1 MKSKFFAFLTVLF
14 LTTAA
19 FAQTVRITGTVTDNY
34 GPVIGASVIESGTQN
49 GASTDMDGNFV
60 LNVRPGATIEI
71 SSIGYKTQVIPIGD
85 RTVFNVFLEE
95 DAEFLE
101 ETVVVGYGVQ
111 KKKLVTGSTVQV
123 KGEELA
129 KLNATNALGAMQ
141 SSSPGVSIMSTSG
154 QPGSGYNVNIRGM
167 GTIGS
172 YAPLYVIDGVA
183 GGSINSLNASD
194 IESIDVLKDAASCAI
209 YGARGANGV
218 ILITTKQGKSGS
230 ISVTYDGFYGIQ
242 NVQKMPEFL
251 NAQQYM
257 DIQDQVNFNMGK
269 PTIDWAG
276 ILNPSLYNS
285 VKDGSF
291 VGTNWLDVIRNVNA
305 PNQNHAINIVGGSE
319 MSKFSMGVSYAHQEG
334 IFGNPVASNY
344 KRMTA
349 RLNSDHV
356 LWQKDGLDIISVGEN
371 LTFTQSANSGI
382 GTGNHYWNDIFN
394 MLSANPLVP
403 VFMPDGSYTEYDW
416 LRQSG
421 LWNLVSTISNPVAEM
436 IYSSR
441 GNNGSHDYSLRM
453 SANLRVQP
461 IKGLTWKSQFNYG
474 LSSGTYRQYSMIYKL
489 TDQSFKDTDS
499 VSQSAYAGWD
509 WSWENT
515 VNYVFDIAGK
525 HHFDALVGNTLQHS
539 GFGESVGAANT
550 TSNWPNSW
558 TYAYVGNTSGDPTLG
573 DISGSTWGDSG
584 LVSFFGRVNY
594 NYDERY
600 MLSLILRHDGSSNF
614 MRGHR
619 WGTFP
624 SVSAGWVI
632 SNEPWWTH
640 NHVVDF
646 LKLRGSWGQNGNCN
660 IDNFQYLSTISV
672 GAADGGY
679 SFYTGPTSQNSGTGA
694 YADKLANPDIT
705 WETSQQL
712 DLGFDARL
720 FSSRL
725 NVAFDWYQKDT
736 KNWLVNAPIMG
747 HFGANAPYINGGDV
761 RNSGVELALN
771 WNEVRNPDF
780 SYSFGVNAA
789 YNKNRV
795 TRIANDEG
803 IIHGGTN
810 VVQGIAE
817 MYRAQVGY
825 PIGYFWTYKTDGVF
839 QNQDEIDAWKAAGK
853 GTIVDNIVPGDLKF
867 VDLNNDGIISDLDK
881 TMTGDPNP
889 DWNVGLNF
897 SVFFKGFDLGMSAY
911 GMFGHQVFRA
921 YRRYTDSQ
929 WNNYT
934 TEVYDYWHGEGTSNH
949 YPRLVA
955 GTNYNYVNN
964 TDIFI
969 ENADFFRIQTVTFGY
984 DFKHLWKN
992 APFEKAHLYFQ
1003 AQNPWVFTKYKG
1015 LDPEVG
1021 TSSGFSSWAKGI
1033 DLGYYPQARSFV
1045 VGLNLAFG
1053 GPRKGAG
1060 PAQTDY
1066 AATYVPERIVE
1077 KIVEKQVVKEVP
1089 VEVVK
1094 EVIKEVKVASDF
1106 TGPYSDD
1113 LYFVIGKA
1121 DIRPD
1126 EAFKLGRIAQI
1137 LKDNPDATISV
1148 TGYADSGTGNATINN
1163 DLSQR
1168 RAQVVIDMLKQA
1180 GISASRIIS
1189 KAIGGDRDASRSP
1202 ESNRVAVCIVK

>member
-1 MKSKFFAFLTVLF
+1 MKSKLFASLALLF
-14 LTTAA
+14 IGVAA
-19 FAQTVRITGTVTDNY
+19 LAQTVRITGTVTDTY

-49 GASTDMDGNFV
+49 GASTDVDGNFV
-60 LNVRPGATIEI
+60 LNVKPGATIEV

-85 RTVFNVFLEE
+85 RTVFDVFLEE

-129 KLNATNALGAMQ
+129 KLNSVNALGAMQ
-141 SSSPGVSIMSTSG
+141 SSSPGVSIMSKSG

-172 YAPLYVIDGVA
+172 YEPLYVIDGVA
-183 GGSINSLNASD
+183 GGSISSLNASD

-218 ILITTKQGKSGS
+218 ILVTTKQGKAGS
-230 ISVTYDGFYGIQ
+230 LTVTYDGFYGIQ

-257 DIQDQVNFNMGK
+257 DIEDQVNFNMGK
-269 PTIDWAG
+269 PLVNWAE

-285 VKDGSF
+285 IKDGSF
-291 VGTNWLDVIRNVNA
+291 VGTNWLDAIRNVNA
-305 PNQNHAINIVGGSE
+305 PNQNHAVNIVGGSDL
-319 MSKFSMGVSYAHQEG
+319 SKFSIGVSYANQEG
-334 IFGNPVASNY
+334 IFGKPVASNY
-344 KRMTA
+344 KRMTV

-356 LWQKDGLDIISVGEN
+356 LWRKGDLDIISFGEN
-371 LTFTQSANSGI
+371 LTFTQSRNSGI
-382 GTGNHYWNDIFN
+382 GTGNTYWNDIFN
-394 MLSANPLVP
+394 MLSANPLVAIYQA
-403 VFMPDGSYTEYDW
+403 DGSYTEYDW
-416 LRQSG
+416 LKNSG
-421 LWNLVSTISNPVAEM
+421 IWNLVSTITNPIAEM
-436 IYSSR
+436 TYSSR
-441 GNNGSHDYSLRM
+441 GNNQSNDYGLRM

-474 LSSGTYRQYSMIYKL
+474 LSSGTYRQYSLIYKL
-489 TDQSFKDTDS
+489 TDQSFRDTDS

-515 VNYVFDIAGK
+515 VNYVFDINGK
-525 HHFDALVGNTLQHS
+525 HHFDALIGNTLQHS

-550 TSNWPNSW
+550 TSNWPNDW
-558 TYAYVGNTSGDPTLG
+558 RYAYVGNTSGDPTLG

-600 MLSLILRHDGSSNF
+600 MLSLILRQDGSSNF

-624 SVSAGWVI
+624 SISAGWVLT
-632 SNEPWWTH
+632 NENWW
-640 NHVVDF
+640 NLPAVNF

-679 SFYTGPTSQNSGTGA
+679 AFYTGPTAQNSGTGA

-720 FSSRL
+720 FNSKL
-725 NVAFDWYQKDT
+725 GVAFDWYRKDT
-736 KNWLVNAPIMG
+736 KDWLVNAPIMG

-761 RNSGVELALN
+761 RNSGVELALT
-771 WNEVRNPDF
+771 WNDFHGQDF
-780 SYSFGVNAA
+780 SYSIGVNGA

-825 PIGYFWTYKTDGVF
+825 PIGYFWTYQTDGVF
-839 QNQDEIDAWKAAGK
+839 QNQAEIDAWKAAGN
-853 GTIVDNIVPGDLKF
+853 GTIVDDIVPGDLKF
-867 VDLNNDGIISDLDK
+867 VDLNHDGIINDADK

-889 DWNVGLNF
+889 DFNLGINLSFNYR
-897 SVFFKGFDLGMSAY
+897 GFDFGLSGY
-911 GMFGHQVFRA
+911 GMFGQQVFRA

-929 WNNYT
+929 WSNYT
-934 TEVYDYWHGEGTSNH
+934 TEVYSYWHGEGTSNH

-955 GTNYNYVNN
+955 GTNYNYINN

-969 ENADFFRIQTVTFGY
+969 EDADFFRIQTVTLGY
-984 DFKHLWKN
+984 DFKRLWKN
-992 APFEKAHLYFQ
+992 APFNQCRVYFQ
-1003 AQNPWVFTKYKG
+1003 AQNPFCFTGYKG

-1021 TSSGFSSWAKGI
+1021 SSSGFSSWTKGI
-1033 DLGYYPQARSFV
+1033 DLGYYPQAKTFL
-1045 VGLNLAFG
+1045 VGMNLAFG
-1053 GPRKGAG
+1053 GARTSNAA
-1060 PAQTDY
+1060 PAHVD
-1066 AATYVPERIVE
+1066 TYIPKVVE
-1077 KIVEKQVVKEVP
+1077 KVVEKEVVREVP

-1094 EVIKEVKVASDF
+1094 EVIKEVKVASGSNF
-1106 TGPYSDD
+1106 TGPYTDD
-1113 LYFVIGKA
+1113 LYFIIGKSE
-1121 DIRPD
+1121 IRPD
-1126 EAFKLGRIAQI
+1126 EAFKLGQIAQI
-1137 LKDNPDATISV
+1137 LKDNPDASITV
-1148 TGYADSGTGNATINN
+1148 TGYADSGTGTNAINQ
-1163 DLSQR
+1163 DLSEQR
-1168 RAQVVIDMLKQA
+1168 AHVVVDMLKKA
-1180 GISASRIIS
+1180 GIAASRIIS
-1189 KAIGGDRDASRSP
+1189 KSVAGDRDASRSP

>member
-1 MKSKFFAFLTVLF
+1 LF

-19 FAQTVRITGTVTDNY
+19 FAQTVRISGTVTDTY

-49 GASTDMDGNFV
+49 GVSTDMDGNFV
-60 LNVRPGATIEI
+60 LNVKPGASIEI
-71 SSIGYKTQVIPIGD
+71 SSIGYKTQVIAIGSQ
-85 RTVFNVFLEE
+85 TVFNVFLEE

-101 ETVVVGYGVQ
+101 ETVVIGYGVQ

-129 KLNATNALGAMQ
+129 KLNTTSALGAMQ
-141 SSSPGVSIMSTSG
+141 SSTPGVSIMSSNG

-167 GTIGS
+167 GTTGS
-172 YAPLYVIDGVA
+172 YAPLYVIDGVT
-183 GGSINSLNASD
+183 GGDINSLNPSD

-218 ILITTKQGKSGS
+218 ILVTTKQGKSGK
-230 ISVTYDGFYGIQ
+230 ITVTYDGFYGIQ
-242 NVQKMPEFL
+242 NVQRMPQL
-251 NAQQYM
+251 LTAQQYM

-291 VGTNWLDVIRNVNA
+291 VGTNWLDAIRNVNA
-305 PNQNHAINIVGGSE
+305 PNQNHAINIVGGTE

-334 IFGNPVASNY
+334 IFGKPVASNY
-344 KRMTA
+344 KRMTV

-356 LWQKDGLDIISVGEN
+356 LWHKNGLDIISVGEN
-371 LTFTQSANSGI
+371 MTFTQSANSGI

-403 VFMPDGSYTEYDW
+403 IYQPDGNYTEYDW
-416 LRQSG
+416 LKQSG
-421 LWNLVSTISNPVAEM
+421 LWNLVSTISNPIAEM
-436 IYSSR
+436 VYSSR

-515 VNYVFDIAGK
+515 VNYLFDIGGK
-525 HHFDALVGNTLQHS
+525 HHFDALIGNTLQHS
-539 GFGESVGAANT
+539 GFGESVGAGNT

-558 TYAYVGNTSGDPTLG
+558 TYAYVSNTSGDPTLG

-632 SNEPWWTH
+632 SNEPWWHH
-640 NHVVDF
+640 NNIVDF

-712 DLGFDARL
+712 DLGFDAR
-720 FSSRL
+720 FFNNRL
-725 NVAFDWYQKDT
+725 SFGFDYFDKRTKDLLVSIAPIPEIGVNNT
-736 KNWLVNAPIMG
+736 YVNAG
-747 HFGANAPYINGGDV
+747 SVLNTGLEFELSWKDSVGDLNYSVNANL
-761 RNSGVELALN
+761 SKLH
-771 WNEVRNPDF
+771 NEVTYLDPSIYRLEDGRLSYNNPF
-780 SYSFGVNAA
+780 TTAF
-789 YNKNRV
+789 
-795 TRIANDEG
+795 E
-803 IIHGGTN
+803 
-810 VVQGIAE
+810 
-817 MYRAQVGY
+817 VGY
-825 PIGYFWTYKTDGVF
+825 PIWYFRGYKYLGVDSESGQPMFENAEGETLVGNKVTDG
-839 QNQDEIDAWKAAGK
+839 DRKYIGK
-853 GTIVDNIVPGDLKF
+853 GIPDYTYGLT
-867 VDLNNDGIISDLDK
+867 LNLDY
-881 TMTGDPNP
+881 
-889 DWNVGLNF
+889 
-897 SVFFKGFDLGMSAY
+897 KGFDLSIY
-911 GMFGHQVFRA
+911 GTGTIGNNIMNMFYQADSNMRNSL
-921 YRRYTDSQ
+921 RYFFENAWTETNRNATMPSCLSVANSWPFWASSGAMFNGSYFKIKQ
-929 WNNYT
+929 IQLGYT
-934 TEVYDYWHGEGTSNH
+934 LPSN
-949 YPRLVA
+949 L
-955 GTNYNYVNN
+955 TKK
-964 TDIFI
+964 IFI
-969 ENADFFRIQTVTFGY
+969 NRARVYVSID
-984 DFKHLWKN
+984 D
-992 APFEKAHLYFQ
+992 YFT
-1003 AQNPWVFTKYKG
+1003 FTKYPG
-1015 LDPEVG
+1015 FDPETA
-1021 TSSGFSSWAKGI
+1021 TSGSSSNMGM
-1033 DLGYYPQARSFV
+1033 DLGSYPTSR
-1045 VGLNLAFG
+1045 
-1053 GPRKGAG
+1053 
-1060 PAQTDY
+1060 
-1066 AATYVPERIVE
+1066 
-1077 KIVEKQVVKEVP
+1077 KIV
-1089 VEVVK
+1089 
-1094 EVIKEVKVASDF
+1094 
-1106 TGPYSDD
+1106 
-1113 LYFVIGKA
+1113 
-1121 DIRPD
+1121 
-1126 EAFKLGRIAQI
+1126 
-1137 LKDNPDATISV
+1137 
-1148 TGYADSGTGNATINN
+1148 
-1163 DLSQR
+1163 
-1168 RAQVVIDMLKQA
+1168 
-1180 GISASRIIS
+1180 
-1189 KAIGGDRDASRSP
+1189 GGVS
-1202 ESNRVAVCIVK
+1202 ITF

>member
-19 FAQTVRITGTVTDNY
+19 FAQTVRISGTVTDTY

-49 GASTDMDGNFV
+49 GVSTDMDGNFV
-60 LNVRPGATIEI
+60 LNVKPGASIEI
-71 SSIGYKTQVIPIGD
+71 SSIGYKTQVIAIGSQ
-85 RTVFNVFLEE
+85 TVFNVFLEE

-101 ETVVVGYGVQ
+101 ETVVIGYGVQ

-129 KLNATNALGAMQ
+129 KLNTTSALGAMQ
-141 SSSPGVSIMSTSG
+141 SSTPGVSIMSSNG

-167 GTIGS
+167 GTTGS
-172 YAPLYVIDGVA
+172 YAPLYVIDGVT
-183 GGSINSLNASD
+183 GGDINSLNPSD

-218 ILITTKQGKSGS
+218 ILVTTKQGKSGK
-230 ISVTYDGFYGIQ
+230 ITVTYDGFYGIQ
-242 NVQKMPEFL
+242 NVQRMPQL
-251 NAQQYM
+251 LTAQQYM

-291 VGTNWLDVIRNVNA
+291 VGTNWLDAIRNVNA
-305 PNQNHAINIVGGSE
+305 PNQNHAINIVGGTE

-334 IFGNPVASNY
+334 IFGKPVASNY
-344 KRMTA
+344 KRMTV

-356 LWQKDGLDIISVGEN
+356 LWHKNGLDIISVGEN
-371 LTFTQSANSGI
+371 MTFTQSANSGI

-403 VFMPDGSYTEYDW
+403 IYQPDGNYTEYDW
-416 LRQSG
+416 LKQSG
-421 LWNLVSTISNPVAEM
+421 LWNLVSTISNPIAEM
-436 IYSSR
+436 VYSSR

-515 VNYVFDIAGK
+515 VNYLFDIGGK
-525 HHFDALVGNTLQHS
+525 HHFDALIGNTLQHS
-539 GFGESVGAANT
+539 GFGESVGAGNT

-558 TYAYVGNTSGDPTLG
+558 TYAYVSNTSGDPTLG

-632 SNEPWWTH
+632 SNEPWWHH
-640 NHVVDF
+640 NNIVDF

-712 DLGFDARL
+712 DLGFDAR
-720 FSSRL
+720 FFNNRL
-725 NVAFDWYQKDT
+725 SFGFDYFDKRTKDLLVSIAPIPEIGVNNT
-736 KNWLVNAPIMG
+736 YVNAG
-747 HFGANAPYINGGDV
+747 SVLNTGLEFELSWKDSVGDLNYSVNANL
-761 RNSGVELALN
+761 SKLH
-771 WNEVRNPDF
+771 NEVTYLDPSIYRLEDGRLSYNNPF
-780 SYSFGVNAA
+780 TTAF
-789 YNKNRV
+789 
-795 TRIANDEG
+795 E
-803 IIHGGTN
+803 
-810 VVQGIAE
+810 
-817 MYRAQVGY
+817 VGY
-825 PIGYFWTYKTDGVF
+825 PIWYFRGYKYLGVDSESGQPMFENAEGETLVGNKVTDG
-839 QNQDEIDAWKAAGK
+839 DRKYIGK
-853 GTIVDNIVPGDLKF
+853 GIPDYTYGLT
-867 VDLNNDGIISDLDK
+867 LNLDY
-881 TMTGDPNP
+881 
-889 DWNVGLNF
+889 
-897 SVFFKGFDLGMSAY
+897 KGFDLSIY
-911 GMFGHQVFRA
+911 GTGTIGNNIMNMFYQADSNMRNSL
-921 YRRYTDSQ
+921 RYFFENAWTETNRNATMPSCLSVANSWPFWASSGAMFNGSYFKIKQ
-929 WNNYT
+929 IQLGYT
-934 TEVYDYWHGEGTSNH
+934 LPSN
-949 YPRLVA
+949 L
-955 GTNYNYVNN
+955 TKK
-964 TDIFI
+964 IFI
-969 ENADFFRIQTVTFGY
+969 NRARVYVSID
-984 DFKHLWKN
+984 D
-992 APFEKAHLYFQ
+992 YFT
-1003 AQNPWVFTKYKG
+1003 FTKYPG
-1015 LDPEVG
+1015 FDPETA
-1021 TSSGFSSWAKGI
+1021 TSGSSSNMGM
-1033 DLGYYPQARSFV
+1033 DLGSYPTSR
-1045 VGLNLAFG
+1045 
-1053 GPRKGAG
+1053 
-1060 PAQTDY
+1060 
-1066 AATYVPERIVE
+1066 
-1077 KIVEKQVVKEVP
+1077 KIV
-1089 VEVVK
+1089 
-1094 EVIKEVKVASDF
+1094 
-1106 TGPYSDD
+1106 
-1113 LYFVIGKA
+1113 
-1121 DIRPD
+1121 
-1126 EAFKLGRIAQI
+1126 
-1137 LKDNPDATISV
+1137 
-1148 TGYADSGTGNATINN
+1148 
-1163 DLSQR
+1163 
-1168 RAQVVIDMLKQA
+1168 
-1180 GISASRIIS
+1180 
-1189 KAIGGDRDASRSP
+1189 GGVS
-1202 ESNRVAVCIVK
+1202 ITF

>member
-1 MKSKFFAFLTVLF
+1 MKSKFFASLMFLLLAVG
-14 LTTAA
+14 AM
-19 FAQTVRITGTVTDNY
+19 AQTVKVSGTVVDAF
-34 GPVIGASVIESGTQN
+34 GPAIGASIIESGTQN
-49 GASTDMDGNFV
+49 GTTTDVDGKFE
-60 LNVRPGATIEI
+60 LNVKPGASLEI
-71 SSIGYKTQVIPIGD
+71 SSIGYKTQVIVVGD
-85 RTVFNVFLEE
+85 RTVFDIVLEE
-95 DAEFLE
+95 DTEFLDE
-101 ETVVVGYGVQ
+101 AVVVGYGVQ

-129 KLNATNALGAMQ
+129 KLNSTNALGAMQ
-141 SSSPGVSIMSTSG
+141 SSAPGVSIMSKSG
-154 QPGSGYNVNIRGM
+154 QPGDGYNVNIRGM

-172 YAPLYVIDGVA
+172 YEPLYVIDGVA
-183 GGSINSLNASD
+183 GGNISALNASD

-218 ILITTKQGKSGS
+218 ILVTTKQGKAGKF
-230 ISVTYDGFYGIQ
+230 SVSYDGFYGVQ

-257 DIQDQVNFNMGK
+257 DVQDQVNFNMGK

-285 VKDGSF
+285 IKDGSF
-291 VGTNWLDVIRNVNA
+291 KGTNWLDAIRNVNA
-305 PNQNHAINIVGGSE
+305 PNQNHAVNIVGGTE
-319 MSKFSMGVSYAHQEG
+319 VSKFSMGVSYADQEG
-334 IFGNPVASNY
+334 IFGKPVASSY
-344 KRMTA
+344 KRLTV

-356 LWQKDGLDIISVGEN
+356 LWKKGDLDIISFGEN
-371 LTFTQSANSGI
+371 VTFTQSRKSGI

-394 MLSANPLVP
+394 MLCANPLVP
-403 VFMPDGSYTEYDW
+403 IYQADGSYTEYDW
-416 LRQSG
+416 LKNSG
-421 LWNLVSTISNPVAEM
+421 LWNLVSTITNPIAEM
-436 IYSSR
+436 VYSSR
-441 GNNGSHDYSLRM
+441 GNNQSNDYSLRM

-461 IKGLTWKSQFNYG
+461 IKGLTWKSQFNYN
-474 LSSGTYRQYSMIYKL
+474 LSSGTYRQYGMIYKL

-515 VNYVFDIAGK
+515 VNYAFTVAQD
-525 HHFDALVGNTLQHS
+525 HHFDALIGNTLQHS
-539 GFGESVGAANT
+539 GFGESVGAGNT
-550 TSNWPNSW
+550 TSNWPNDW
-558 TYAYVGNTSGDPTLG
+558 RYAYVGNTSGDPTLG

-584 LVSFFGRVNY
+584 LVSFFGRI
-594 NYDERY
+594 NYDYAEKY
-600 MLSLILRHDGSSNF
+600 MVTLILRHDGSSNF

-624 SVSAGWVI
+624 SISAGWVI
-632 SNEPWWTH
+632 SNEDWWGGKDVF
-640 NHVVDF
+640 NF

-679 SFYTGPTSQNSGTGA
+679 SFYTGPTAQNSGTGA

-720 FSSRL
+720 FNSRL
-725 NVAFDWYQKDT
+725 GIAFDWYQKDT

-771 WNEVRNPDF
+771 WNDVRSQDF
-780 SYSFGVNAA
+780 SYSIGVNAA

-803 IIHGGTN
+803 IIHGSTN

-825 PIGYFWTYKTDGVF
+825 PIGYFWTYKSEGVF
-839 QNQDEIDAWKAAGK
+839 QNQAEIDAWKATGN
-853 GTIVDNIVPGDLKF
+853 GTIVDDIVPGDLKF
-867 VDLNNDGIISDLDK
+867 ADLNHDGVINDADK

-897 SVFFKGFDLGMSAY
+897 SIYFKGFDFAVNGY
-911 GMFGHQVFRA
+911 GMFGQQVFRA

-934 TEVYDYWHGEGTSNH
+934 TEVYNYWHGEGTSNR

-964 TDIFI
+964 SDIFI
-969 ENADFFRIQTVTFGY
+969 ENADFFRIQTMSLGY
-984 DFKHLWKN
+984 DFKRVWKN
-992 APFEKAHLYFQ
+992 APFSACHLYIQ
-1003 AQNPWVFTKYKG
+1003 AQNPFCFTGYKG

-1033 DLGYYPQARSFV
+1033 DLGYYPQAKTFLI
-1045 VGLNLAFG
+1045 GLNLKF
-1053 GPRKGAG
+1053 
-1060 PAQTDY
+1060 
-1066 AATYVPERIVE
+1066 
-1077 KIVEKQVVKEVP
+1077 
-1089 VEVVK
+1089 
-1094 EVIKEVKVASDF
+1094 
-1106 TGPYSDD
+1106 
-1113 LYFVIGKA
+1113 
-1121 DIRPD
+1121 
-1126 EAFKLGRIAQI
+1126 
-1137 LKDNPDATISV
+1137 
-1148 TGYADSGTGNATINN
+1148 
-1163 DLSQR
+1163 
-1168 RAQVVIDMLKQA
+1168 
-1180 GISASRIIS
+1180 
-1189 KAIGGDRDASRSP
+1189 
-1202 ESNRVAVCIVK
+1202 